1 MTPNF
6 GKVGPPMNN
15 IQTLNPL
22 RFSSGGILYR
32 QFNIGNDETGVAKSI
47 YRILDRYLPVT
58 LRDDTLIPSKDAFEH
73 SEDVFGSSRDADLL
87 DVFTPSV
94 KA

>member
-1 MTPNF
+1 
-6 GKVGPPMNN
+6 MNS

-32 QFNIGNDETGVAKSI
+32 QFNIGKDETGVAKSI
-47 YRILDRYLPVT
+47 YRVLDRYLPVT

-73 SEDVFGSSRDADLL
+73 TEDVFSSSHRANARNFDDADLL
-87 DVFTPSV
+87 DVFTPSL